1 MIEQQLGYFRAEERL
16 MPLAK
21 SWVEGESSQGIV
33 LGCGLC
39 SFSNAPGPP
48 KVLLSQLFTL
58 LAPKVHSSKYNIYLF
73 TNSQFYRTKAPFAVL
88 GCQHSTRSHELVG
101 FSKLFSL
108 QTDTLQF
115 SGICHRRH
123 LVNHSFLS
131 GEMTQGKALLS
142 SDEKLK
148 GRGNSNPDFSFRFPG
163 VMTSQHPWKKV
174 SCPESQRPRAGSTKT
189 ARKPG
194 KVLPL
199 FELQFVKLRCYYR
212 LSSGN
217 CKEEEATCWETGS
230 QCPPGRSS
238 PCPSHWAPGPSST
251 DSTTVTQNSPSSS
264 RL

>member
-1 MIEQQLGYFRAEERL
+1 MTEQQQLGYFRAEERS

-21 SWVEGESSQGIV
+21 SWVERESSQGIV

-39 SFSNAPGPP
+39 FFSNAPGPP
-48 KVLLSQLFTL
+48 KVPLSQLFTL
-58 LAPKVHSSKYNIYLF
+58 LAPKVHSSKYNIYLC

-88 GCQHSTRSHELVG
+88 GCQHSTHSHELVG

-131 GEMTQGKALLS
+131 GEMTQGKAVLS

-148 GRGNSNPDFSFRFPG
+148 GRGNSNPDFSFRFLA

-174 SCPESQRPRAGSTKT
+174 SCPESQCPRAGSTKT

-199 FELQFVKLRCYYR
+199 LELQFVKLRCYHR

-230 QCPPGRSS
+230 QCPRAEAVR
-238 PCPSHWAPGPSST
+238 APHTGHLVPPLLT
-251 DSTTVTQNSPSSS
+251 PQP
-264 RL
+264 